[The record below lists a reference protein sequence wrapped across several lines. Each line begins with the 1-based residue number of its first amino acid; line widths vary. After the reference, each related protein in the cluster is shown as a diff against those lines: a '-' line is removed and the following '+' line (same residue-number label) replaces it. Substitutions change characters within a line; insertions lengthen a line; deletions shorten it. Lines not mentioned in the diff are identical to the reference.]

1 MDELKYF
8 MNENKIVV
16 MALSETHLSSTI
28 CDDEVFIDGYN
39 IFRNDRKNNGRHG
52 GGVAF
57 FVREDVAVTYLD
69 DLNIDGHESLWIKVV
84 VDNKNVVFGVCYR
97 PPNQNLEDID
107 FFVNGL
113 YATLD
118 TLNERYKC
126 PLILQGD
133 FNDRCESW
141 ESDHAI

>member
-1 MDELKYF
+1 

-16 MALSETHLSSTI
+16 TALSETHLSSTI
-28 CDDEVFIDGYN
+28 CDDEVFIEGYN
-39 IFRNDRKNNGRHG
+39 IFRIDRKNNGGHG

-57 FVREDVAVTYLD
+57 FD

-84 VDNKNVVFGVCYR
+84 VEKKSVVFGVCYR

-113 YATLD
+113 YAAFD
-118 TLNERYKC
+118 TLNERYK
-126 PLILQGD
+126 
-133 FNDRCESW
+133 NVR
-141 ESDHAI
+141 